1 MSDQPE
7 APRRKIGPYE
17 RSLLESRAA
26 MREAERRAA
35 RQRLRRLRAAAAL
48 TVVVLVAATVGT
60 VVWWLGRPDAGMP
73 AASSAAQQRCQ
84 TSASVG
90 IWAPPSARPA
100 LQAAVKGYGEQ
111 PDAVCADFT
120 VEVHPSADAA
130 AKLSGDEGERPDA
143 WVTDSAVW
151 ADKVSS
157 ANKVSVESAEP
168 FATSPLVLA
177 VAPQSAPTVPA
188 GAGWKALL
196 ASGEPVRLSDPR
208 TTTAGM
214 LALAAALPVLGSEA
228 RTALPQLAKGVAPST
243 EDLFA
248 ATKGSSTAAVFPAA
262 EVDVIAHNRSD
273 TTRPFAAVV
282 PGERTSSFEYSLV
295 GVATE
300 PAKREAIR
308 SLRTFLSS
316 GAAAPALVG
325 SGLRPTADAKAVPTG
340 PGAVTATFTAAAP
353 SLQAVTTAANAWQ
366 AATLDFRLLAVID
379 VSGSMKERAGASTR
393 IGITQRAAQLALGS
407 LPRSS
412 ELGLWAFSIGIG
424 LAGADYKQLAPI
436 GPLSDEQHLARVSQ
450 ATASL
455 TRQVGGGTGLYDTIW
470 AAYQEVLDGWKP
482 GQVNAVVILT
492 DGRNDD
498 PRGLTLA
505 QLTARLGKADPKRP
519 VAITTIGIG
528 PDVDA
533 KALTQISTM
542 MHSAYYPAP
551 RPEDMQQVLAKALLD
566 HDCTDG
572 VCA

>member
-26 MREAERRAA
+26 IREAERRAA

-48 TVVVLVAATVGT
+48 TVVLLVATTVGT
-60 VVWWLGRPDAGMP
+60 VVWWLGRPDAGTP
-73 AASSAAQQRCQ
+73 AASPAAQQRCQ
-84 TSASVG
+84 TSAPVR
-90 IWAPPSARPA
+90 IWAPPSAGPA
-100 LQAAVKGYGEQ
+100 LQAAVKAYGEQ
-111 PDAVCADFT
+111 SGATCADFT
-120 VEVHPSADAA
+120 VEAHPSADVAER
-130 AKLSGDEGERPDA
+130 LSGGEGERPDA

-151 ADKVSS
+151 ADKVTS
-157 ANKVSVESAEP
+157 AKKVALEPAQP

-177 VAPQSAPTVPA
+177 VSRQSASTVPA
-188 GAGWKALL
+188 GTSWKALL
-196 ASGEPVRLSDPR
+196 ASGQPVRLSDPR

-214 LALAAALPVLGSEA
+214 LALASALPVLGSDA
-228 RTALPQLAKGVAPST
+228 RAALPHLAKGVAPST

-248 ATKGSSTAAVFPAA
+248 TDKGSSTAAIFPAA
-262 EVDVIAHNRSD
+262 EVDVIAHNLAA

-282 PGERTSSFEYSLV
+282 PGERTASFEYSLV
-295 GVATE
+295 SVATE
-300 PAKREAIR
+300 PAKVAAIR
-308 SLRTFLSS
+308 DLRTFLSS
-316 GAAAPALVG
+316 GAAVQALAG
-325 SGLRPTADAKAVPTG
+325 SGLRPTVDTRAVPAG

-353 SLQAVTTAANAWQ
+353 TLQAVTTAGNAWQ

-393 IGITQRAAQLALGS
+393 IGITQQAAQLALGS

-424 LAGADYKQLAPI
+424 PAGADYKQLAPI

-455 TRQVGGGTGLYDTIW
+455 SRRVGGGTGLYDTIW

-498 PRGLTLA
+498 PRGLSLA
-505 QLTARLGKADPKRP
+505 QLTARLAKADPKRP

-551 RPEDMQQVLAKALLD
+551 RPEDMQQVLATALLD